1 MDPALTYSNHYET
14 AVRHCGSTR
23 SRAVDRKTV
32 TAARMCGTH
41 TVGCEFV
48 QTFDS
53 GVPVSLTRRYQP
65 VSLDFAAAGRGVRP
79 RHAVTDLT
87 GLVLS

>member
-1 MDPALTYSNHYET
+1 
-14 AVRHCGSTR
+14 
-23 SRAVDRKTV
+23 
-32 TAARMCGTH
+32 MCGTH